1 MFFGGKKSQVICLSR
16 PAPFVKIFLFPFD
29 PNHFSIR
36 GHPGPHKGAFRD
48 RHERKVGMR
57 WTRSGAT
64 DESAYLRTAKSCGPD
79 APTLA
84 SSSRGAELLRGEGG
98 NKARSPGRARR
109 KPLKPSRAGMPGDSG
124 ATVVTNARAYYST
137 RAAAG
142 ASGTR
147 HSPRPLLGGAQLGR
161 HASRGCSR
169 PSSPAKAGDPVFRD
183 VSDRTEKLRH
193 TGYSAFAEYDDFI

>member
-1 MFFGGKKSQVICLSR
+1 MDAG
-16 PAPFVKIFLFPFD
+16 
-29 PNHFSIR
+29 
-36 GHPGPHKGAFRD
+36 
-48 RHERKVGMR
+48 
-57 WTRSGAT
+57 GAT

-84 SSSRGAELLRGEGG
+84 SSSRGAELLGGEGG

-147 HSPRPLLGGAQLGR
+147 HSPLPSWGSATPSLGGSIMHQLGR
-161 HASRGCSR
+161 YPRRGT
-169 PSSPAKAGDPVFRD
+169 AKVYLSYPRYC
-183 VSDRTEKLRH
+183 EP
-193 TGYSAFAEYDDFI
+193 TGRANRWLAIDDLKRL

>member
-1 MFFGGKKSQVICLSR
+1 MDAG
-16 PAPFVKIFLFPFD
+16 
-29 PNHFSIR
+29 
-36 GHPGPHKGAFRD
+36 
-48 RHERKVGMR
+48 
-57 WTRSGAT
+57 GAT

-84 SSSRGAELLRGEGG
+84 SSSRGAELLGGEGG

-147 HSPRPLLGGAQLGR
+147 HSPRPLGGSFR
-161 HASRGCSR
+161 HNSGAMRG
-169 PSSPAKAGDPVFRD
+169 
-183 VSDRTEKLRH
+183 
-193 TGYSAFAEYDDFI
+193 

>member
-1 MFFGGKKSQVICLSR
+1 MDAG
-16 PAPFVKIFLFPFD
+16 
-29 PNHFSIR
+29 
-36 GHPGPHKGAFRD
+36 
-48 RHERKVGMR
+48 
-57 WTRSGAT
+57 GAT

-84 SSSRGAELLRGEGG
+84 SSSRGAELLGGEGG

-147 HSPRPLLGGAQLGR
+147 HSLLPSWGSATPSISGSFRHNSGATRCG
-161 HASRGCSR
+161 
-169 PSSPAKAGDPVFRD
+169 KAEVCLMNTD
-183 VSDRTEKLRH
+183 S
-193 TGYSAFAEYDDFI
+193 

>member
-1 MFFGGKKSQVICLSR
+1 MDAG
-16 PAPFVKIFLFPFD
+16 
-29 PNHFSIR
+29 
-36 GHPGPHKGAFRD
+36 
-48 RHERKVGMR
+48 
-57 WTRSGAT
+57 GAT

-84 SSSRGAELLRGEGG
+84 SSSREAKLLGGEGG

-109 KPLKPSRAGMPGDSG
+109 KPLKPLRAGMPGDSG

-147 HSPRPLLGGAQLGR
+147 HSPRPLWGGRYMHNSGAMRREDAPGR
-161 HASRGCSR
+161 RRPRKRAIQYSETSVIEPRSCGILDTPLSRSMTTSYEAGRFGIFSSLR
-169 PSSPAKAGDPVFRD
+169 GAKRRSNPSFLRGDMDCFAPLAMTALFRCNP
-183 VSDRTEKLRH
+183 
-193 TGYSAFAEYDDFI
+193 